1 MLVNGDGRL
10 MAVLH
15 CPDDV
20 LRTPCR
26 VAAEEHTGARALHG
40 HLVDDRHAPLV
51 ERDADVAL
59 DPRERVVLTDGEN
72 DLVARQDDGAGH
84 GADLLAVLL
93 APHELL
99 ELHAD
104 ELSILDH
111 KPPGRVILDD
121 VDRLFLRVLELPR
134 RRLEIGTRATRAYS
148 RRDAAMPPRGAAAIH
163 GGVAHADDEH
173 AWSVPVDVPAAH
185 GAEPLE
191 ADVDVTPCGV
201 VPAAGDVEVRAFRRD
216 AADVHRVEAAG

>member
-1 MLVNGDGRL
+1 MHAHLRALEVHAPWRPLGDRPSFAMLVNGDGSL

-26 VAAEEHTGARALHG
+26 VAAEEHTGARALHR
-40 HLVDDRHAPLV
+40 HLVDDRHAPFV

-72 DLVARQDDGAGH
+72 DLVAGQYDGAGH
-84 GADLLAVLL
+84 RADLLAVLL

-104 ELSILDH
+104 ELAVLDH
-111 KPPGRVILDD
+111 EPLGRVILDD

-134 RRLEIGTRATRAYS
+134 RRLEIRTRATRDDGS
-148 RRDAAMPPRGAAAIH
+148 LDAAKPPRGAAAVH
-163 GGVAHADDEH
+163 GRVADADDEH
-173 AWSVPVDVPAAH
+173 TRRDPVDVPEVD
-185 GAEPLE
+185 GAEPLD
-191 ADVDVTPCGV
+191 ADVDVTPCG
-201 VPAAGDVEVRAFRRD
+201 
-216 AADVHRVEAAG
+216 